1 MVPMHARPLI
11 GLLTNDLVGT
21 YQYSFWSGMKTAAAK
36 EDCDLVSFNGGEI
49 ASSDV
54 TKFMRNECFKLV
66 AGAKPDALVILSPV
80 FTNSA
85 SREVMKAFMD
95 RLSPI
100 PILTVGFSV
109 AGHPSI
115 VVDNNA
121 GVTSLVEHLVTVH
134 KRRNIAFLG
143 GPASNP
149 DAFERRSA
157 YLEILKRHAIAFDPR
172 LDLAGEFDFGIA
184 RDAVR
189 ALLDAEVPF
198 DGLVA
203 ANDDMALAAMEALRE
218 RGRRIPDDV
227 VVAGFDDIDDGRWA
241 HPSLSTVHQP
251 MIEQGIESLH
261 MALDLA
267 EGRKTAERIRRPSR
281 PIFRDSCGCRSEAI
295 QAMGEEHAASTF
307 DGGEGAPFGGS
318 EHAAAVWERTQ
329 SMFTAPHFS
338 ETIAEF
344 VADLARDTKDG
355 TDDASMHR
363 FRFLVDVGSQSGE
376 AVEQWQI
383 FLSRLRTASL
393 PFLPEDRQATVAF
406 DGLLHQL
413 RVVAH
418 ERAYQQFGMMMLQN
432 QRWARDVHE
441 TGHRLAAAIDEREI
455 AEVLASRAKTLKIA
469 SMHLLLRDPEAP
481 EGSYRLQLSIQQGAR
496 RDVPTMGQ
504 ILTTGEFFRR
514 TIRTSSLRTA
524 FVIDPLFFQGT
535 QLGFVCLELVAR
547 RGMLLDSLRGLISAS
562 LNSTKLGDS
571 LSPSDAFMA

>member
-1 MVPMHARPLI
+1 MHARPLI

-36 EDCDLVSFNGGEI
+36 EDCDLISFNGGEI
-49 ASSDV
+49 ASTDA

-85 SREVMKAFMD
+85 SREVMKAFLD
-95 RLSPI
+95 RLAPI
-100 PILTVGFSV
+100 PLLTVGFTV

-115 VVDNNA
+115 LVDNQA
-121 GVTSLVEHLVTVH
+121 GVSTLVEHMVTAH
-134 KRRNIAFLG
+134 KRSKIAFLG

-149 DAFERRSA
+149 DAHERRRA
-157 YLEILKRHAIAFDPR
+157 YLEILKKHSLPFDPR
-172 LDLAGEFDFGIA
+172 LDLSGEFDYGIA
-184 RDAVR
+184 REAVR

-241 HPSLSTVHQP
+241 HPSLTTVHQP
-251 MIEQGIESLH
+251 MLEQGIESLH

-267 EGRKTAERIRRPSR
+267 EGRKTAELVRLPSR
-281 PIFRDSCGCRSEAI
+281 PVYRDSCGCRSEAI
-295 QAMGEEHAASTF
+295 QAMGAEHAASTF

-329 SMFTAPHFS
+329 SMFAAQHLS
-338 ETIAEF
+338 ETIGEL
-344 VADLARDTKDG
+344 VADLARDTRSG
-355 TDDASMHR
+355 TDNASMRR
-363 FRFLVDVGSQSGE
+363 FRFLVDVASQPGE

-393 PFLPEDRQATVAF
+393 PFLPDDRQTTVDF
-406 DGLLHQL
+406 DALLHQL

-418 ERAYQQFGMMMLQN
+418 ETAIQKFGLSMLQK
-432 QRWARDVHE
+432 QREARDVYE
-441 TGHRLAAAIDEREI
+441 TGHRLASATNERGI
-455 AEVLASRAKTLKIA
+455 AEVLASNAKLLKFA
-469 SMHLLLRDPEAP
+469 SVHLLLRDPEAP
-481 EGSYRLQLSIQQGAR
+481 EGSYRLQLSIQQGNR
-496 RDVPTMGQ
+496 RDLPALGQ
-504 ILTTGEFFRR
+504 ILTTEEFFRR

-524 FVIDPLFFQGT
+524 FVVDPLFFHGT
-535 QLGFVCLELVAR
+535 QLGFVCMELVAR

-562 LNSTKLGDS
+562 LNSTKLGDT
-571 LSPSDAFMA
+571 LSPSDVFMG

>member
-1 MVPMHARPLI
+1 MHARPLI

-21 YQYSFWSGMKTAAAK
+21 YQYSFWSGMKSAAAK

-49 ASSDV
+49 ASTDA

-85 SREVMKAFMD
+85 SREIMKAFLD
-95 RLSPI
+95 RLGNI
-100 PILTVGFSV
+100 PLLTVGFTV
-109 AGHPSI
+109 PGHPAI
-115 VVDNNA
+115 LVDNKA
-121 GVTSLVEHLVTVH
+121 GVTTLVEHLVTVH
-134 KRRNIAFLG
+134 QRRHIAFLG

-149 DAFERRSA
+149 DAHERRSA
-157 YLEILKRHAIAFDPR
+157 FLAVLKRHHIPFDPR

-184 RDAVR
+184 REAVKN
-189 ALLDAEVPF
+189 LLDAEVPL
-198 DGLVA
+198 DGIVA
-203 ANDDMALAAMEALRE
+203 ANDDMALAAMEALRD

-241 HPSLSTVHQP
+241 YPSLSTVHQP
-251 MIEQGIESLH
+251 MVEQGIESLH
-261 MALDLA
+261 LALDLV
-267 EGRKTAERIRRPSR
+267 EGRKTAEVVRLPSR
-281 PIFRDSCGCRSEAI
+281 PVYRDSCGCRSEAI
-295 QAMGEEHAASTF
+295 QAMGAEHAASTF
-307 DGGEGAPFGGS
+307 DGGEGAPFGGA

-329 SMFTAPHFS
+329 TMFAAQHLS
-338 ETIAEF
+338 ETITEF
-344 VADLARDTKDG
+344 VADLARDTRAG
-355 TDDASMHR
+355 TDDASMRR
-363 FRFLVDVGSQSGE
+363 FRFLVDVGSQPGE

-393 PFLPEDRQATVAF
+393 PYLPEDRQITVDF

-441 TGHRLAAAIDEREI
+441 TGHRLASATDEHEI

-469 SMHLLLRDPEAP
+469 SLHLLLRDPEAP
-481 EGSYRLQLSIQQGAR
+481 EGSYRLQLSIQQGNR
-496 RDVPTMGQ
+496 RDLPALGQ
-504 ILTTGEFFRR
+504 ILTTEEFFRR
-514 TIRTSSLRTA
+514 TIKTSSLRTA
-524 FVIDPLFFQGT
+524 FVMDPLFFQGT

-562 LNSTKLGDS
+562 LNSTKLGDT
-571 LSPSDAFMA
+571 LSPSDVFMG